1 MERRDAVW
9 AGLCTVYQK
18 LAQLQLEG
26 SILCAR
32 QYDAWQDLQ
41 VQDTV
46 YVLLRGYKATRAQYP
61 QPHSRLSPGMQC
73 NLQAIMQAG
82 S

>member
-41 VQDTV
+41 VHDTV
-46 YVLLRGYKATRAQYP
+46 YFLLRDCKAP
-61 QPHSRLSPGMQC
+61 
-73 NLQAIMQAG
+73 
-82 S
+82 